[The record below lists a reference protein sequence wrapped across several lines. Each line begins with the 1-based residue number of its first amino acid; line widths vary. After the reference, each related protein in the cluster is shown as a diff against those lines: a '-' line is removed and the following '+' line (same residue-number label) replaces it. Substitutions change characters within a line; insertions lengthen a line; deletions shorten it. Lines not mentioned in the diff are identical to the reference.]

1 MTRVFVAHASSAIVR
16 AGLES
21 LVATSPALTIVG
33 SSSGTASGVKG
44 FAGTINE
51 RIDELQPDVILVE
64 LEAQDQETISEL
76 LTLNSERT
84 ESHLVAI
91 VILADEYQVSW
102 TSEAVRSGIRA
113 VLPRTTTGEEIVA
126 AIEAAAAGLA
136 VLHPEVID
144 SLLAGT
150 QSIES
155 TARTSSTSEIDALT
169 ERERE
174 VLGMLAEGLG
184 NKTIA
189 YRLGISEHTIKFHV
203 ASIFGKLNVS
213 SRTEAVTQGLRRG
226 LILL

>member
-1 MTRVFVAHASSAIVR
+1 MTRVLVAQASSAIVR

-33 SSSGTASGVKG
+33 GSSGTAFGAKG

-51 RIDELQPDVILVE
+51 RIEEFQPDVILVE
-64 LEAQDQETISEL
+64 LEAQDQETINEL

-102 TSEAVRSGIRA
+102 TSEAVSSGIRA
-113 VLPRTTTGEEIVA
+113 VLPRTSTGEEIVA
-126 AIEAAAAGLA
+126 AIEAAAAGLV
-136 VLHPEVID
+136 VLHPEAIV

-150 QSIES
+150 QSIEP

>member
-1 MTRVFVAHASSAIVR
+1 MTRVFVAQASSAIVR

-33 SSSGTASGVKG
+33 SSSGTAPSVKG
-44 FAGTINE
+44 FAATINE
-51 RIDELQPDVILVE
+51 RIDEFQPDVILVE
-64 LEAQDQETISEL
+64 LEAQDQETINEL

-126 AIEAAAAGLA
+126 AIEAAAAGLV
-136 VLHPEVID
+136 VLHPEAID

-150 QSIES
+150 QSIEP
-155 TARTSSTSEIDALT
+155 TARTSSASEIDALT